1 MSNYT
6 KATNFASK
14 DALTTGNPLKT
25 LSGTELDDEFNNIVT
40 AVGTK
45 ANASNAALTGVP
57 TAPTA
62 AADTSTTQVATTA
75 FVTTEAALKAD
86 LAGAAFT
93 GAITTTSTVDGVDI
107 ATRDGVLTTT
117 ATVALEALPKAGGA
131 LTGAV
136 TTTSTFDG
144 RDVSVDG
151 TKLDTLVL
159 GTTVQAYDATIV
171 VDADIGT
178 TVQAYDVDTTKNDTS
193 NTFTG
198 AQIGTV
204 TALTSSSGTLAVNL
218 ATNNNFSHTTSENTT
233 LGLPSNPVA
242 GQSGVITITQGAT
255 ARTLAYNTF
264 WKFAGGSVPTL
275 TATVG
280 AVDVFAYN
288 VESATRA
295 TAQLIGDVK

>member
-25 LSGTELDDEFNNIVT
+25 LSGTELDDEFNAIQAANN
-40 AVGTK
+40 TK
-45 ANASNAALTGVP
+45 ANSSNAVLTGVP

>member
-151 TKLDTLVL
+151 AKLDTLV
-159 GTTVQAYDATIV
+159 
-171 VDADIGT
+171 IGT
-178 TVQAYDVDTTKNDTS
+178 TVQPYSANAAVSQTQLEAMYAV
-193 NTFTG
+193 
-198 AQIGTV
+198 
-204 TALTSSSGTLAVNL
+204 ALS
-218 ATNNNFSHTTSENTT
+218 
-233 LGLPSNPVA
+233 
-242 GQSGVITITQGAT
+242 I
-255 ARTLAYNTF
+255 
-264 WKFAGGSVPTL
+264 
-275 TATVG
+275 
-280 AVDVFAYN
+280 
-288 VESATRA
+288 
-295 TAQLIGDVK
+295 

>member
-25 LSGTELDDEFNNIVT
+25 LSGTELDDEFNAIQVANN
-40 AVGTK
+40 TK
-45 ANASNAALTGVP
+45 ANSSNSALTGVP

-117 ATVALEALPKAGGA
+117 TTTANAALPKAGGA

-136 TTTSTFDG
+136 TTNSTFDG

-159 GTTVQAYDATIV
+159 GTTVQAHDA
-171 VDADIGT
+171 
-178 TVQAYDVDTTKNDTS
+178 DTTKNDTS

-204 TALTSSSGTLAVNL
+204 TALTSSSGTIAVNL
-218 ATNNNFSHTTSENTT
+218 AINNNFSHTTSESTT

-264 WKFAGGSVPTL
+264 WKFAGGSVPLL

-280 AVDVFAYN
+280 AVDVFAYS